1 MGLYL
6 AIGLMTELKFKKNRA
21 EKLFGS
27 VEEPIRQLQEFY
39 APADAYDR
47 RDSEDYVSLVLKEE
61 LLAEGLP
68 DFLRDFYN
76 DRYAFVKKKD
86 TKAIEEAVEKVS
98 ACKTAEEVLELA
110 NRKELYR
117 FQMDNYWFPIYLRD
131 KWDDTLDVLVEGIDL
146 SIDGKIL
153 MECDN
158 YLWEYMIALMRKSLE
173 RHKVAQAIYMTIS
186 G

>member
-6 AIGLMTELKFKKNRA
+6 AIGLMTELRFKRDRA

-39 APADAYDR
+39 APAFAYDR
-47 RDSEDYVSLVLKEE
+47 RDSGEYVSLVLREE

-76 DRYAFVKKKD
+76 ERYALVKDKD
-86 TKAIEEAVEKVS
+86 TRAMDEAVERVA
-98 ACKTAEEVLELA
+98 ACKTAAEVLELA

-131 KWDDTLDVLVEGIDL
+131 KWDDRLDVLVEGIDL

-158 YLWEYMIALMRKSLE
+158 YLWEYMTALMRKSLE
-173 RHKVAQAIYMTIS
+173 RHKVAQAIFMTIS

>member
-6 AIGLMTELKFKKNRA
+6 AIGLMTELKFRKDRA

-39 APADAYDR
+39 ATACAYDR
-47 RDSEDYVSLVLKEE
+47 RDSEGYVSLVLKEE

-68 DFLRDFYN
+68 DFLRDFYKE
-76 DRYAFVKKKD
+76 RYALVKRKD
-86 TKAIEEAVEKVS
+86 TKAVDEVVDKVS
-98 ACKTAEEVLELA
+98 ACKNAAEVMELA
-110 NRKELYR
+110 ERKELYR

-131 KWDDTLDVLVEGIDL
+131 KWDDSLDVLVKGIDL

-158 YLWEYMIALMRKSLE
+158 YLWEYMTALMRKSLE

>member
-6 AIGLMTELKFKKNRA
+6 AIGLMTELKFKRDRA
-21 EKLFGS
+21 VELFGA

-39 APADAYDR
+39 APACAYDR
-47 RDSEDYVSLVLKEE
+47 QDAEDYVSLVLKGE
-61 LLAEGLP
+61 LLTEGLP

-76 DRYAFVKKKD
+76 NRYAFVKKKN
-86 TKAIEEAVEKVS
+86 TKAMDEAVEKVS
-98 ACKTAEEVLELA
+98 ACKTAAEVLELA
-110 NRKELYR
+110 SRKELHR
-117 FQMDNYWFPIYLRD
+117 FQMDDYWFPIYFRD
-131 KWDDTLDVLVEGIDL
+131 KWDDRLDMLVKGIDL

-158 YLWEYMIALMRKSLE
+158 YLWEYMTALMRKSLE